1 MKSIGRQMMIPI
13 KTKYILHMICVLF
26 LIHISMVRHFN
37 LDAGSFSHAGYDV
50 KSSYISNSN
59 EVLINCGRNQK
70 KAKAPKNTKKT
81 KNNEEP
87 KDGLVP
93 IHKFYEK
100 HSKCTHK
107 FKETVTFFHL
117 GKAGG
122 GTVSRELRLNHMS
135 ISMSHPKPNPGRIVE
150 LQRGP
155 SQTLIVNLRDP
166 IDRFISAF
174 RWRLVVL
181 CSPDDE
187 RKAGRKGAAQDP
199 FGKCKTSITMKA
211 EEKMLRE
218 TYNSDPNVIAE
229 ALCEDNPKHA
239 QAVEDYKKILHS
251 MPLSEWLSFLVG
263 SEKDKIS
270 SDGIKHV
277 IALPMEKQQGNS
289 DTHFTH
295 HIQQLSL
302 HLLETRYDRDTAKQI
317 LQQKPEVV
325 EDEKA
330 EKNKQKWEHS
340 SANFYSNSTNTTDTV
355 PPPPALSPLG
365 ECCLARHLTNDYR
378 MIMTMLQEPNE
389 TDHGGVLKPLED
401 VHPALYDA
409 CSWGISKE
417 QQELCRN
424 DLKSVNDNAS
434 YSLL

>member
-59 EVLINCGRNQK
+59 EVLINCGRNKK
-70 KAKAPKNTKKT
+70 KAKEPKNTKKT

-239 QAVEDYKKILHS
+239 QAVTPYAQTVKCD
-251 MPLSEWLSFLVG
+251 
-263 SEKDKIS
+263 
-270 SDGIKHV
+270 
-277 IALPMEKQQGNS
+277 
-289 DTHFTH
+289 FT
-295 HIQQLSL
+295 
-302 HLLETRYDRDTAKQI
+302 
-317 LQQKPEVV
+317 
-325 EDEKA
+325 
-330 EKNKQKWEHS
+330 
-340 SANFYSNSTNTTDTV
+340 
-355 PPPPALSPLG
+355 
-365 ECCLARHLTNDYR
+365 AR
-378 MIMTMLQEPNE
+378 
-389 TDHGGVLKPLED
+389 
-401 VHPALYDA
+401 
-409 CSWGISKE
+409 S
-417 QQELCRN
+417 
-424 DLKSVNDNAS
+424 
-434 YSLL
+434 